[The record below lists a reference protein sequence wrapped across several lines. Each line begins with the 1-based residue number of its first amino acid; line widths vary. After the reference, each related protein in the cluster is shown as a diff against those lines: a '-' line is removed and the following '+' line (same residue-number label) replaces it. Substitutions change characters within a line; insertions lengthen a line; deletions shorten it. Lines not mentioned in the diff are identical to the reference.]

1 MALLNPRVDLAF
13 KKIFGSEGN
22 QDILISFINSV
33 VSEDHKVISLELMN
47 PYNSK
52 NFKDD
57 KGSILD
63 IKAKGADGKYFDIE
77 VQISDEGDYDK
88 RALLYWAKLYS
99 DQLRAGD
106 NYSDLKTAIG
116 IHILNFNCIPNNN
129 KYNNKW
135 VITEADSGQHYFED
149 FTIYTI
155 ELNKFTQQE
164 NEDFRQMLPRIQT
177 SLDRWSAF
185 LTKAS
190 SLDRNNL
197 PKEMDDLCIKR
208 ALDVLTVVSLN
219 DEERAVYEEHLKW
232 LLIEASTVKKAEEKA
247 RAIGEAIGEARGEVK
262 GRIEIAKKML
272 QRGRPLEEIVE
283 DTGLSL
289 NELKNLK

>member
-1 MALLNPRVDLAF
+1 MALLNPRVNLAF

-33 VSEDHKVISLELMN
+33 VSEDYKVISLELMN

-77 VQISDEGDYDK
+77 IQISDEGDYDK

-135 VITEADSGQHYFED
+135 VIAEADSGQHYFED

-219 DEERAVYEEHLKW
+219 DEERAVYEGHLKW
-232 LLIEASTVKKAEEKA
+232 LLIEASTVKKAEKKA
-247 RAIGEAIGEARGEVK
+247 RARGEVE
-262 GRIEIAKKML
+262 GRIKIAKKML

>member
-1 MALLNPRVDLAF
+1 MALLNPRVNLAF

-33 VSEDHKVISLELMN
+33 VSEDYKVISLELMN

-77 VQISDEGDYDK
+77 IQISDEGDYDK

-129 KYNNKW
+129 KSNNKW
-135 VITEADSGQHYFED
+135 VIAEADSGQHYFED

-219 DEERAVYEEHLKW
+219 DEERAVYEGHLKW
-232 LLIEASTVKKAEEKA
+232 LLIEASTVKKAEKKA
-247 RAIGEAIGEARGEVK
+247 RARGEVE
-262 GRIEIAKKML
+262 GRIKIAKKML